1 MTPATTSP
9 KRDAPEGKSITIEQR
24 LVLNSPNAVV
34 FISPTWQVEYANRK
48 ALELAQK
55 GWSEVTGADFRTS
68 FPEFAGAQIQ
78 LVLMTALADQTETEV
93 ELEMGGRWWQVWVSP
108 HPEGTALYFRD
119 LTNLQVAQQI
129 VREQEAELSDF
140 FENAH
145 VALHWVGP
153 DGRILWANEAELSM
167 LGYTAGEYIGRNIKD
182 FHVDLPVIEDI
193 LCRLSGNEK
202 LHDHESRL
210 RRKDG
215 SIVDVSINSSVY
227 FKDEEFVHTRCFTR
241 DVTAEKAK
249 AEIQDRL
256 VAIVQSSDDAIISK
270 DLNGIIKSWNKSAE
284 RLFGYTAE
292 EAIGQSVA
300 TLLIPNERQDE
311 EPEILSKLRRG
322 QRVDH
327 FETKRKRKDGTLL
340 DISLTIS
347 PVKDATGKVTGASK
361 IARDITE
368 HVRNVKELRDANEA
382 LKRSNRDLEL
392 FAYSASHDLQE
403 PLRMVS
409 AYSEML
415 RREFGSKLGESGDE
429 YIGYAIQGALR
440 MEQLLK
446 DLRAY
451 TLVTTAGADSA
462 VEIGADEALDKAL
475 SNLGAAIKENSASIS
490 RTQLPRVCIAP
501 VELEQVFQNL
511 IANAIRYRRS
521 DVPQVDIA
529 CESRGNDFLF
539 SVKDNGIGIDLQY
552 KEQIFELFKRLHTSA
567 EYPGSGL
574 GLAICQRIV
583 ERAGGRIWVESEL
596 GQGST
601 FFFTLPVRIS

>member
-1 MTPATTSP
+1 MTRAAASH
-9 KRDAPEGKSITIEQR
+9 KRNTPEDKNITIEQR
-24 LVLNSPNAVV
+24 LVLNSPNAIV
-34 FISPTWQVEYANRK
+34 FISPSWQVEYANRK
-48 ALELAQK
+48 ALELVQK
-55 GWSEVTGADFRTS
+55 ELSEVAGADFRTS
-68 FPEFAGAQIQ
+68 FPEFAGAQLQ
-78 LVLMTALADQTETEV
+78 LLLMTAHAEQTETEV
-93 ELEMGGRWWQVWVSP
+93 ELEMGNRWWQVWVSP
-108 HPEGTALYFRD
+108 HPEGTALYCRD
-119 LTNLQVAQQI
+119 LTNLKAAQQI
-129 VREQEAELSDF
+129 VREQEAELCDF

-145 VALHWVGP
+145 DALHWVGP
-153 DGRILWANEAELSM
+153 DGKILWANEAELSM
-167 LGYTAGEYIGRNIKD
+167 LGYTAGEYFGRNIKD

-193 LCRLSGNEK
+193 LSRLSANQK

-227 FKDEEFVHTRCFTR
+227 FKDEKFVHTRCFTR

-284 RLFGYTAE
+284 RLFGYSAG

-300 TLLIPNERQDE
+300 TLLIPNDRQDE

-322 QRVDH
+322 ERVDH
-327 FETKRKRKDGTLL
+327 FETKRKRRDGTLL

-347 PVKDATGKVTGASK
+347 PVKDANGTITGASK

-368 HVRNVKELRDANEA
+368 HVKNVKALRHANEA
-382 LKRSNRDLEL
+382 LSRSNRDLEQ

-429 YIGYAIQGALR
+429 YIGYTIQGALR

-451 TLVTTAGADSA
+451 TLVSTAAADSA

-475 SNLGAAIKENSASIS
+475 SNLQATIKENDASIS
-490 RTQLPRVCIAP
+490 RTELPRVRIAA
-501 VELEQVFQNL
+501 VELEQLFQNL

-521 DVPQVDIA
+521 EVPKVHVA
-529 CESRGNDFLF
+529 CESRGKELLF
-539 SVKDNGIGIDLQY
+539 SIDDNGIGIDHQY

-567 EYPGSGL
+567 EYPGTGL

-596 GQGST
+596 GRGST
-601 FFFTLPVRIS
+601 FFFTLPVRVS